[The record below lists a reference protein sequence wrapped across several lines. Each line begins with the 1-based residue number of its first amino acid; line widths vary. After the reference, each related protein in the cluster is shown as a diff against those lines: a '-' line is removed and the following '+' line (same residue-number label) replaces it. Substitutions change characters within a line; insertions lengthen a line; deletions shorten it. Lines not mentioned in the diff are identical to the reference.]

1 MSGFQVGCRVRVLRG
16 RQFSDFKER
25 DEGVV
30 LDINDECRNCTVV
43 FDGRQEKVQVA
54 LKHLRVVGHKNA
66 DAGVP
71 PEKTSKVLA
80 KQIAEEMRL
89 TEHPAVQALD
99 VEMQELRKALQNAQ
113 TRLKS
118 LEAKDARQADEILQ
132 LTRELSTAKQET
144 LQSDLAVARSEA
156 MSQEMLAQL
165 TEKRQEL
172 AEEQIMA
179 ASLRKQLQ
187 DAPGNEVSLLRK
199 ELEQLREE
207 KARAAAQEELNSDA
221 WKAQVECLRAE
232 LQAEQAQREL
242 QHELTTA
249 GIGGKL
255 LVKREISS
263 DVQKVLLKAAFSG
276 TLEAA
281 LQEHHVDLSA
291 ALRCRESD
299 GSTLLHL
306 AANSEAALRP
316 LLEMLEAV
324 SRQQHFE
331 HALQMELLQH
341 ELMSSLNCPGP
352 KRRTPLHLHCLS
364 ESATVKSLA
373 QLLELQADP
382 SLQDAA
388 GATAFLE
395 CASRGRCEFMLL
407 LLRASGGLGLTEE
420 DHLGRTA
427 LHRSAVEGHTEAV
440 RLLVQASAETDA
452 LDHQGQTA
460 CDLARERQQ
469 AAVLMLLEPQADPKE
484 KGKLASPTSPGDA
497 SPSNQVHP
505 EMASVVGA
513 SPASTG
519 HWHASD
525 HAAPS
530 VLGPAVAAETAA
542 QAGLGVPDS
551 PQVRQSSKGSSSRG
565 SPEPS
570 AGRLPGAPRTFGPFP
585 TTSERP
591 VHATSGAGAGS
602 SQRSTSAAGLYG
614 VPTEGPTAAD
624 HLNVFGAAATTAPT
638 AVPDGSPSRA
648 SFVPT
653 EGPTAADHFNIYGG
667 VGGREVPS
675 PAAHAFLSEPP
686 LHGAAVGAV
695 PSPGPC
701 RSASDSRLG
710 QRQVSEAGLPRAGSD
725 ERLERAKSLGRRIA
739 AKGDRKVS
747 KMTVA
752 SRTLSGV
759 EKLRERAGVANSR
772 MPVAAEV
779 SELEDSM
786 KPAEGFEGDPLR
798 KRLGKRHWSLQVSP
812 GRRADECDDEPSW
825 GSWF

>member
-25 DEGVV
+25 DEG
-30 LDINDECRNCTVV
+30 TVV

-172 AEEQIMA
+172 AEEPC
-179 ASLRKQLQ
+179 K
-187 DAPGNEVSLLRK
+187 VSLLRK

-249 GIGGKL
+249 
-255 LVKREISS
+255 
-263 DVQKVLLKAAFSG
+263 
-276 TLEAA
+276 
-281 LQEHHVDLSA
+281 
-291 ALRCRESD
+291 
-299 GSTLLHL
+299 
-306 AANSEAALRP
+306 
-316 LLEMLEAV
+316 
-324 SRQQHFE
+324 
-331 HALQMELLQH
+331 
-341 ELMSSLNCPGP
+341 
-352 KRRTPLHLHCLS
+352 
-364 ESATVKSLA
+364 
-373 QLLELQADP
+373 
-382 SLQDAA
+382 
-388 GATAFLE
+388 AFLE

-440 RLLVQASAETDA
+440 RLLVQPHAVKASAETDA

-469 AAVLMLLEPQADPKE
+469 AVGQALGILGRQQRFALAAEVVNELLKSRLRAQEEALERPGCGDRHYDQQLLQLLSGPASQARLDTWNPLHSGSRTWSQEELRARSVEQRKELQVAQERWKEASADCLKKSCSPVKLLVKRRALQDIVAMAERTDAAREAVFSFGRCPEELLDVLKACWPKDEAQNAQVPHAQVLSLCKQLRDAQVVDRELRRLEGNEGYLTDCAAEHAAELEGWMGDEDTELLNGFAASLAHEARRFLRQRLPVLAAEESKPLMLHTLQQMVRFHSSILTLGGSQAAEALMLDFETNCPLEEAPSHA
-484 KGKLASPTSPGDA
+484 PTSPTRT
-497 SPSNQVHP
+497 P
-505 EMASVVGA
+505 
-513 SPASTG
+513 PATG
-519 HWHASD
+519 GLL
-525 HAAPS
+525 AARLARLAPAAVETALGRS
-530 VLGPAVAAETAA
+530 EGPAVGFLDLWASVDAAFVAEKLTEALA
-542 QAGLGVPDS
+542 RSGSAWRVRSVDPTVEQGPEIFTLATLLPDLL
-551 PQVRQSSKGSSSRG
+551 
-565 SPEPS
+565 E
-570 AGRLPGAPRTFGPFP
+570 
-585 TTSERP
+585 
-591 VHATSGAGAGS
+591 
-602 SQRSTSAAGLYG
+602 
-614 VPTEGPTAAD
+614 
-624 HLNVFGAAATTAPT
+624 
-638 AVPDGSPSRA
+638 
-648 SFVPT
+648 
-653 EGPTAADHFNIYGG
+653 
-667 VGGREVPS
+667 
-675 PAAHAFLSEPP
+675 
-686 LHGAAVGAV
+686 
-695 PSPGPC
+695 
-701 RSASDSRLG
+701 RSAERVSCLSTESARCTYCSVVMAPGLCEVAKALK
-710 QRQVSEAGLPRAGSD
+710 QRWNEMADPLKEMPKV
-725 ERLERAKSLGRRIA
+725 ERLLQ
-739 AKGDRKVS
+739 
-747 KMTVA
+747 
-752 SRTLSGV
+752 TLQALCIFLDGFQ
-759 EKLRERAGVANSR
+759 LARH
-772 MPVAAEV
+772 MVAACDELRQLEV
-779 SELEDSM
+779 LIKKKLTELQES
-786 KPAEGFEGDPLR
+786 AE
-798 KRLGKRHWSLQVSP
+798 Q
-812 GRRADECDDEPSW
+812 
-825 GSWF
+825 